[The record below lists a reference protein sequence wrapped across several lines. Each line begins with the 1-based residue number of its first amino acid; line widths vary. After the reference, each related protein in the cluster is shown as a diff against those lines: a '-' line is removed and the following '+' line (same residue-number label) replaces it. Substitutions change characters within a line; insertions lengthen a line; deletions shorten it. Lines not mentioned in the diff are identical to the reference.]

1 MTAVPFLEL
10 AAQHAELAG
19 ELADAYRRVLASGRF
34 ILGAELEQFE
44 TEFAAY
50 CGARH
55 CVGVSNGLDALHLI
69 LRAAGIGPGDEVLVP
84 SNTFVATWLAVSYA
98 GAVPVP
104 VEPDPATYNIT
115 AAGTLAALSPRT
127 RGIIAVHLYGQTA
140 DMNSLQQV
148 AAAHGL
154 LLIEDAAQAHGARLH
169 GQRAGSLGE
178 AAAFSFYPGKNLGAL
193 GDGGAVVT
201 SNGQLADRVR
211 RLRNYGSDR
220 KYHHEVAGFNA
231 RLDELQ
237 AAFLRAKLPRL
248 EAWNARRRE
257 VAARYAESLASTGL
271 GLPQAAPGCDPAWH
285 LFVVRCVERDRLQA
299 ELGARGV
306 ETQVHYPVPPHR
318 SGAYRERFAQASLP
332 LAERLAGEVLSLP
345 MGPAV
350 SDAQIARVAQAAQD
364 GLSAMR
370 HAPAGAILRSG

>member
-10 AAQHAELAG
+10 AAQHAELAD

-44 TEFAAY
+44 AEFAAY

-84 SNTFVATWLAVSYA
+84 SNTFIATWLAVSYA
-98 GAVPVP
+98 GAAPVP

-115 AAGTLAALSPRT
+115 ADGVLAALSPRT
-127 RGIIAVHLYGQTA
+127 RAIIAVHLYGQTA
-140 DMNSLQQV
+140 DMNSLQRL
-148 AAAHGL
+148 ATAHGL
-154 LLIEDAAQAHGARLH
+154 LLVEDAAQAHGARLR
-169 GQRAGSLGE
+169 GKRAGSLGE

-193 GDGGAVVT
+193 GDAGAVLT
-201 SNGQLADRVR
+201 SDGALADRVR
-211 RLRNYGSDR
+211 RLRNYGSGR
-220 KYHHEVAGFNA
+220 KYHHEVTGFNA

-257 VAARYAESLASTGL
+257 VAARYAESLATTGL
-271 GLPQAAPGCDPAWH
+271 ELPQAAPGCDPAWH
-285 LFVVRCVERDRLQA
+285 LFVVRCAQRDRLQA

-318 SGAYRERFAQASLP
+318 SGAYRERFARVSLP

-345 MGPAV
+345 MGPAM
-350 SDAQIARVAQAAQD
+350 SDLQIARVAQAAHD
-364 GLSAMR
+364 GLAAMR
-370 HAPAGAILRSG
+370 HAAAGASSG